1 MDDVLGWLG
10 AQLFNALSFV
20 HDLLDICPFPDI
32 IASLA
37 GTVSDG
43 LGWLNWF
50 VPVGGLVSMLLI
62 WLGCFAAYYAVS
74 ILLRWIKAIGD

>member
-1 MDDVLGWLG
+1 MDEILGWLG
-10 AQLFNALSFV
+10 EQLYNALEFV
-20 HDLLDICPFPDI
+20 RGLLDICPFPDI
-32 IASLA
+32 IASVS
-37 GTVSDG
+37 GTLSQG

-50 VPVGGLVSMLLI
+50 VPVGGLVSMLLV